1 MAFDTVQFPHDL
13 VDKINALSDE
23 PILHGAADGDL
34 ALNVG
39 DNYVRVVPP
48 AASTTTVTLPGV
60 MAAKGEIYLIESIG
74 NDTGTITVEEQED
87 AVVAFADVVLTADLD
102 HIMVRSTGTKWL
114 TVDEVST

>member
-13 VDKINALSDE
+13 VDKVNALSDE

-48 AASTTTVTLPGV
+48 ASGTTKVTLPGV
-60 MAAKGEIYLIESIG
+60 MAAKGEEYFIESIG
-74 NDTGTITVEEQED
+74 NDTGTVTVEEQGD
-87 AVVAFADVVLTADLD
+87 AVVAFADVILTADLD
-102 HIMVRSTGTKWL
+102 HLLVRSTGTKWL
-114 TVDEVST
+114 PVHEVST

>member
-34 ALNVG
+34 ALAVG

-48 AASTTTVTLPGV
+48 GASTTTVTLPGV
-60 MAAKGEIYLIESIG
+60 MAAKGEIFLIESIG
-74 NDTGTITVEEQED
+74 NAAGTITVEEQGD
-87 AVVAFADVVLTADLD
+87 AVVAFADVILTADLD

-114 TVDEVST
+114 TLDEVST